1 MRGSIKKRGDAWFIR
16 FDVGIDPATGKRIQ
30 QAVTFHG
37 NQKQAEAKLTDLLNQ
52 IDRNMYVKPGKL
64 TVAEYME
71 QWLKD
76 YCWPNLA
83 PRSAETYEYLVRK
96 HINPAIGR
104 IPLTSLKPR
113 DIQQLYTEKQAA
125 GLGNRTVAYL
135 HVTLHK
141 SLKTALRM
149 GMVNRNVADAVEPPR
164 IVRHEMKIMSPE
176 DIERFLDLAKDT
188 PYYALFYT
196 LITTGLR
203 RGEALALHW
212 GDLDLLGAEL
222 TVARSIQ
229 QLDSGKMIISQPKT
243 EKSRRTIAISPS
255 TALVLRQHKE
265 VEEAKRQ
272 ALGQTFTDNDY
283 VFRRDNGEPYLPDS
297 ITHAFTQTAKRA
309 GLEGIH
315 LHSARHTMASL
326 MLKLNV
332 HPLTVSR
339 MLGHSNIQ
347 TTLNIY
353 SHLSPGLEA
362 AAAGRLDELITNRR
376 GSEAKIE
383 AIK

>member
-1 MRGSIKKRGDAWFIR
+1 MRGSITKRGDAWFIR
-16 FDVGIDPATGKRIQ
+16 FDTGMDPATRKRVQ

-37 NQKQAEAKLTDLLNQ
+37 NKKQAEAKLADLLTELDKG
-52 IDRNMYVKPGKL
+52 IYVKPEKTTL
-64 TVAEYME
+64 AEYLT

-76 YCWPNLA
+76 YCRPNLA

-96 HINPAIGR
+96 HINPAIGQ
-104 IPLTSLKPR
+104 IPLTSLKPK
-113 DIQQLYTEKQAA
+113 DIQRLYTEKQAA

-149 GMVNRNVADAVEPPR
+149 GLVSRNIADAVDPPR
-164 IVRHEMKIMSPE
+164 IVRHEMKIMSPN

-212 GDLDLLGAEL
+212 GDIDLLGAEL
-222 TVARSIQ
+222 TIARSLQ
-229 QLDSGKMIISQPKT
+229 QLDSGKTIISQPKT
-243 EKSRRTIAISPS
+243 GKSRRTIAISPS

-272 ALGQTFTDNDY
+272 ALGQMLTDNDY
-283 VFRRDNGEPYLPDS
+283 VFCRYDGQPYLPNG
-297 ITHAFTQTAKRA
+297 ITHAFSQLAKQA
-309 GLEGIH
+309 GLDGIH
-315 LHSARHTMASL
+315 LQSARHTMASL

-347 TTLNIY
+347 TTLIFT
-353 SHLSPGLEA
+353 
-362 AAAGRLDELITNRR
+362 RT
-376 GSEAKIE
+376 
-383 AIK
+383 